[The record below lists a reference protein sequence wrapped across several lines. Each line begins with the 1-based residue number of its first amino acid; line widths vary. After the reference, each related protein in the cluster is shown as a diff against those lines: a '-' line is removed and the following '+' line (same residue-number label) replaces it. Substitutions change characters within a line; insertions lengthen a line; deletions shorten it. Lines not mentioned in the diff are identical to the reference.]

1 MTRITKITEPDE
13 IERRSFAIIDSEVLE
28 PRPFEGAHWEVVR
41 RMIHTSADFELLSLA
56 VFHNDA
62 VQAGIAAIR
71 RGCTI
76 VTDTEMARAG
86 IGLRRID
93 RWGCR
98 VKCFMG
104 DEEVARRARELGIT
118 RARAALDLVA
128 GRMDGGIF
136 VIGNAPTA
144 LLRLLDFMNE
154 GICRPSLVVGM
165 PVGFVNAEESKEL
178 LMGQSKTPYITVRGR
193 KGGSALAAS
202 VVNALA
208 ELAGK
213 AG

>member
-98 VKCFMG
+98 VKCFM
-104 DEEVARRARELGIT
+104 
-118 RARAALDLVA
+118 
-128 GRMDGGIF
+128 
-136 VIGNAPTA
+136 
-144 LLRLLDFMNE
+144 
-154 GICRPSLVVGM
+154 
-165 PVGFVNAEESKEL
+165 
-178 LMGQSKTPYITVRGR
+178 
-193 KGGSALAAS
+193 
-202 VVNALA
+202 
-208 ELAGK
+208 
-213 AG
+213 